1 MLFPHVAWKVKKVKK
16 VKMVKQVD
24 PVAMSQVGK
33 SKRKDGL
40 DQGFGV
46 MIEELTCKRT
56 KVKKVG
62 MGGS

>member
-1 MLFPHVAWKVKKVKK
+1 MLFPHVAWKVKKVK
-16 VKMVKQVD
+16 MVKQVNQ
-24 PVAMSQVGK
+24 VAMNQVEK

-46 MIEELTCKRT
+46 MVEELTCKRT
-56 KVKKVG
+56 KAKKVG